1 MSNNISSNFKNST
14 PISVS
19 ETDLETLKNKLYD
32 DLCRG
37 ILEAMMHGQATIQ
50 DGKESARFILDHL
63 DKVKTKDE
71 LLQFLFDLATRWKVY
86 HPFYIKAK
94 YTLEEEKDK
103 EKIEK
108 LKEHLYQ
115 FIKTQ

>member
-1 MSNNISSNFKNST
+1 MNSNSSNYTNTFA
-14 PISVS
+14 ISVV

-86 HPFYIKAK
+86 HPFYVKTK

-115 FIKTQ
+115 FIRTQ